1 MLEGLKP
8 PKKNFT
14 CKVGEILTGLSDSD
28 KKILEDAINADK
40 SVWPAKTL
48 SNELGKRGIHLV
60 DTTIT
65 KHRTKQCWCF
75 RDR

>member
-14 CKVGEILTGLSDSD
+14 CKVGEILGGLSDTD
-28 KKILEDAINADK
+28 QKILNDAIGADK

-48 SNELGKRGIHLV
+48 STELAKRGVHIV

-65 KHRTKQCWCF
+65 KHRTKQCWCY